1 MGGSTSLGESVDL
14 RCVFGFISERARLEV
29 AVLARRSG
37 SSWIRNERVRTARRL
52 ARPAGVRLG
61 AGSGPFYLG
70 IEDRMLYIYGEP
82 KLQLDTDNVLMFDEP
97 EQPDGA
103 FLLVNAIRLPSDFG
117 EFPTLG
123 IRHHTPRVGEL
134 IETLRIRLEAN
145 PDVRKFLDA

>member
-1 MGGSTSLGESVDL
+1 
-14 RCVFGFISERARLEV
+14 
-29 AVLARRSG
+29 
-37 SSWIRNERVRTARRL
+37 
-52 ARPAGVRLG
+52 
-61 AGSGPFYLG
+61 
-70 IEDRMLYIYGEP
+70 MLYIYGEP

-117 EFPTLG
+117 EFPPLG
-123 IRHHTPRVGEL
+123 LGTISPRVGEL